1 MYQVQVK
8 LLEPSLIRFGRITKN
23 TKDPAL
29 EKDYDDDDALLAA
42 AMASGKELYS
52 NLNQSKVSSLIEL
65 LEKSWTMRFWN
76 LHRFC

>member
-1 MYQVQVK
+1 MYQVQS
-8 LLEPSLIRFGRITKN
+8 LLIRFGRITKN

-42 AMASGKELYS
+42 AMASGKGLYS
-52 NLNQSKVSSLIEL
+52 ICKSKISSLAIEP
-65 LEKSWTMRFWN
+65 LEKSWTMRIWN